1 MCRRNGAVSIPS
13 PFRGNGG
20 NPPWKASRSPAL
32 GERKKGGNARMGRRC
47 SPPEAE
53 DCLDSETNIG
63 IQALDRAKPARR
75 RRDRPESMRR
85 FAAAMAAQ
93 SKTPRCT
100 NGPPGDPA
108 KGDGMGCP
116 FQPMAGDAVRRRARS
131 ARRGPSGGGDS
142 RPVLMGGNLMDLNQF
157 WSWESL
163 ATFAGATACTGL
175 CTQLL
180 KRSFGKLPTQWL
192 SYILA
197 ALLLTVTT
205 AATGGWTQPWTVWAL
220 VPLNAVLVSLASNG
234 AFQAVTRVQS
244 RGPTEG

>member
-1 MCRRNGAVSIPS
+1 MCRRNGTVSIS
-13 PFRGNGG
+13 FLFRGNGG
-20 NPPWKASRSPAL
+20 NPPWKASRSLAL
-32 GERKKGGNARMGRRC
+32 GERKKSGNARMGRRC

-53 DCLDSETNIG
+53 DCLDSETSIG
-63 IQALDRAKPARR
+63 IQVLDRAKPARR
-75 RRDRPESMRR
+75 RRDRPKSMRR
-85 FAAAMAAQ
+85 FAAAMAAE

-100 NGPPGDPA
+100 NGPPENPA
-108 KGDGMGCP
+108 KGDGMGRP
-116 FQPMAGDAVRRRARS
+116 FQPMSGDAVRRRARS

>member
-1 MCRRNGAVSIPS
+1 MTEWAARSNLW
-13 PFRGNGG
+13 RGT
-20 NPPWKASRSPAL
+20 L
-32 GERKKGGNARMGRRC
+32 
-47 SPPEAE
+47 
-53 DCLDSETNIG
+53 
-63 IQALDRAKPARR
+63 
-75 RRDRPESMRR
+75 
-85 FAAAMAAQ
+85 FAAGPGAPAA
-93 SKTPRCT
+93 
-100 NGPPGDPA
+100 DL
-108 KGDGMGCP
+108 
-116 FQPMAGDAVRRRARS
+116 V
-131 ARRGPSGGGDS
+131 GGGDS

-205 AATGGWTQPWTVWAL
+205 AATGGWIQPWTVWAL

-234 AFQAVTRVQS
+234 AFQAVTRAQG